1 VPNYIYRYIFENY
14 LTPERIPRKVQYAP
28 GIDFVLAVSGA
39 AASGKTT
46 FCQGMINYLA
56 QQKMGVVH
64 VPLDGYLLDRK
75 TRNQKKLSGYDPRS
89 SDLPKMIDDMK
100 MFIYEGN
107 SIDLPIY
114 NHKNG
119 NHEPPL
125 RIEPARV
132 VILDGIMSLQYELR
146 ERFTNLNIFFVS
158 DDIVIRG
165 LRLLVD
171 MEECGYSVFE
181 ALAHSDEEFAHYN
194 KWVHPQITF
203 AHIKIWIGKNRE
215 LSILPKEV
223 RSNKQ

>member
-1 VPNYIYRYIFENY
+1 VPNYIYQYIFENY
-14 LTPERIPRKVQYAP
+14 LAPDKTPRKVQYAP

-56 QQKMGVVH
+56 KQKMGVVH

-107 SIDLPIY
+107 WIDLPIY

-119 NHEPPL
+119 NHKTPR
-125 RIEPARV
+125 RIEPARM

-146 ERFTNLNIFFVS
+146 ERFTNLNIFFTS

-171 MEECGYSVFE
+171 MEERGYSVFE
-181 ALAHSDEEFAHYN
+181 ALAHSDKEFTHYN
-194 KWVHPQITF
+194 EWVHPQITF

-215 LSILPKEV
+215 LSVIPK
-223 RSNKQ
+223 

>member
-1 VPNYIYRYIFENY
+1 VQNYIYQYIFENY
-14 LTPERIPRKVQYAP
+14 LRPDKTPRKVQYAP
-28 GIDFVLAVSGA
+28 GIDFVIAVSGA

-46 FCQGMINYLA
+46 FCQGMIKYLA
-56 QQKMGVVH
+56 KQKMGVVH
-64 VPLDGYLLDRK
+64 VPLDGYLLDRR

-100 MFIYEGN
+100 MFIYEGH

-119 NHEPPL
+119 NHKPP
-125 RIEPARV
+125 RHIEPAQV

-146 ERFTNLNIFFVS
+146 ERFTNLNIFFTS
-158 DDIVIRG
+158 SDIVIRG

-171 MEECGYSVFE
+171 MEERGYSVFE
-181 ALAHSDEEFAHYN
+181 ALAHSDKEFIHYN
-194 KWVHPQITF
+194 EWIHPQITF

-215 LSILPKEV
+215 LSFIPK
-223 RSNKQ
+223 

>member
-1 VPNYIYRYIFENY
+1 MPDSIYQYIFENY
-14 LTPERIPRKVQYAP
+14 LTPNKTPRKVEYAP

-56 QQKMGVVH
+56 KQKMSGVH

-89 SDLPKMIDDMK
+89 SDLPKMIHDMK
-100 MFIYEGN
+100 LFIYKGH

-114 NHKNG
+114 NHQKG
-119 NHEPPL
+119 NHKPPR
-125 RIEPARV
+125 RIEPAQV
-132 VILDGIMSLQYELR
+132 IILDGIMSLQYELR
-146 ERFTNLNIFFVS
+146 ERFTNLNIFFTS

-171 MEECGYSVFE
+171 MEERGYSVFE
-181 ALAHSDEEFAHYN
+181 ALAHSDEEFTHYN
-194 KWVHPQITF
+194 EWIHPQITF
-203 AHIKIWIGKNRE
+203 AHIKIRIGKNRE
-215 LSILPKEV
+215 LSVISK
-223 RSNKQ
+223 

>member
-1 VPNYIYRYIFENY
+1 MQETLNDVVRDYQRNNSEFTLVIPSFLIKVGLAFGDMEDE
-14 LTPERIPRKVQYAP
+14 ERE
-28 GIDFVLAVSGA
+28 VLE
-39 AASGKTT
+39 
-46 FCQGMINYLA
+46 
-56 QQKMGVVH
+56 
-64 VPLDGYLLDRK
+64 
-75 TRNQKKLSGYDPRS
+75 
-89 SDLPKMIDDMK
+89 MIDDMK

-171 MEECGYSVFE
+171 MEERGYSVFE

-194 KWVHPQITF
+194 KWVYPQITF